1 MLLYNQFK
9 GNNKIKKNKSEGEK
23 NMKVRVNVFENVLS
37 KGNYFAT
44 INDMDG
50 KELCRF
56 SYDNEANALLETIKY
71 ANKFGC
77 EVVE

>member
-1 MLLYNQFK
+1 
-9 GNNKIKKNKSEGEK
+9 
-23 NMKVRVNVFENVLS
+23 MKVRVNVFENVLA

-50 KELCRF
+50 KELGRF
-56 SYDNEANALLETIKY
+56 SQDSEVGAMLEIIKY

>member
-1 MLLYNQFK
+1 
-9 GNNKIKKNKSEGEK
+9 
-23 NMKVRVNVFENVLS
+23 MKVRVNVFENVLS

-50 KELCRF
+50 KELCIF
-56 SYDNEANALLETIKY
+56 SYNNEANALLETIKY

>member
-1 MLLYNQFK
+1 MLCYNRI
-9 GNNKIKKNKSEGEK
+9 IKKKTKREGDRD
-23 NMKVRVNVFENVLS
+23 MKVRVNVFENVLS

>member
-1 MLLYNQFK
+1 MLCYNRIIK
-9 GNNKIKKNKSEGEK
+9 GSKKTKREGEK

>member
-1 MLLYNQFK
+1 M
-9 GNNKIKKNKSEGEK
+9 KI
-23 NMKVRVNVFENVLS
+23 RVNVFENILA

>member
-1 MLLYNQFK
+1 MLCYNRIIK
-9 GNNKIKKNKSEGEK
+9 GSKKTKRGGEK
-23 NMKVRVNVFENVLS
+23 NMKVRVNVFENVLA

>member
-1 MLLYNQFK
+1 
-9 GNNKIKKNKSEGEK
+9 
-23 NMKVRVNVFENVLS
+23 MKVRVNVFENLLAE
-37 KGNYFAT
+37 GNYFAT

-56 SYDNEANALLETIKY
+56 SYDSEVEAMLEIIKY

-77 EVVE
+77 EVDE

>member
-1 MLLYNQFK
+1 MLCYNIIIK
-9 GNNKIKKNKSEGEK
+9 GNKKTNREGEKK

>member
-1 MLLYNQFK
+1 MTDK
-9 GNNKIKKNKSEGEK
+9 
-23 NMKVRVNVFENVLS
+23 VNVFENVLA

-44 INDMDG
+44 INSMDG

-56 SYDNEANALLETIKY
+56 SYDNEVNAMLETIKY

>member
-1 MLLYNQFK
+1 
-9 GNNKIKKNKSEGEK
+9 
-23 NMKVRVNVFENVLS
+23 MKVRVNVFENVLA

-44 INDMDG
+44 INDMDD

-56 SYDNEANALLETIKY
+56 SYDSEVEAMLEIIKY

>member
-1 MLLYNQFK
+1 MLCYNRI
-9 GNNKIKKNKSEGEK
+9 IKKKTKREGEK

>member
-1 MLLYNQFK
+1 MLCYNRI
-9 GNNKIKKNKSEGEK
+9 IKKKTKREGDR

>member
-1 MLLYNQFK
+1 
-9 GNNKIKKNKSEGEK
+9 
-23 NMKVRVNVFENVLS
+23 MKVRVNVFENVLA

-56 SYDNEANALLETIKY
+56 SYDSKVEAMLEIVKY
-71 ANKFGC
+71 ANQFGC
-77 EVVE
+77 EVIK

>member
-1 MLLYNQFK
+1 MLCYNRIIK
-9 GNNKIKKNKSEGEK
+9 GSKKTKREGVK